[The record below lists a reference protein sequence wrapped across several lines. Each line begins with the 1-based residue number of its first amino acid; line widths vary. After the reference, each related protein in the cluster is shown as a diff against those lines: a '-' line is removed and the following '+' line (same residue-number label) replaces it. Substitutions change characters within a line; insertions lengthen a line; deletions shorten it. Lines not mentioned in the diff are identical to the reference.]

1 MITCLILEDEP
12 LAMQL
17 MAEYISKH
25 SMLELKAQFHNPLEA
40 ITWLQQYSVDI
51 IFLDIQL
58 PGMTG
63 MEFAKLLPKHQRI
76 IFTTAYIDYALD
88 SFSFHVIDYLLK
100 PISFERFS
108 QATQKLV
115 ERMQQPASNL
125 YVTKNDTANYLPIK
139 MGQSLMKIQYEEIQ
153 FIKAQKEYIQI
164 HTQEQRYL
172 LYKRMKDLAV
182 TLPSSFIRI
191 HHSFIINL
199 NYLQK
204 TGAHYVQIG
213 EAILPISAS
222 YKQALQKK
230 LHQHLL

>member
-17 MAEYISKH
+17 MAEHISKH
-25 SMLELKAQFHNPLEA
+25 SMLDLKAQFHDPLEA
-40 ITWLQQYSVDI
+40 ITWLQQHSVDI

-58 PGMTG
+58 SGMTG

-100 PISFERFS
+100 PISFERFT
-108 QATQKLV
+108 QATQKLM
-115 ERMQQPASNL
+115 ESMQQPTTNL
-125 YVTKNDTANYLPIK
+125 YIIKNDSANYLPIK
-139 MGQSLMKIQYEEIQ
+139 MGPSLLKIQYEEIQ
-153 FIKAQKEYIQI
+153 FIKAQKEYVQI

-172 LYKRMKDLAV
+172 LYKRMKDLAMV
-182 TLPSSFIRI
+182 LPSSFIRI